1 MKYLVHSIQSKGLLV
16 LVYLANLFLSFHY
29 FTTAYINSSFL
40 SGLVSQQTISLL
52 YITASIGN
60 IIIFIY
66 ASHILKLIGNYRFTL
81 AIVIIDLLAV
91 IGLSFITPSI
101 ISIALFLIHQMLVP
115 ILLFNLDIFLEHCT
129 KDEGITGQLRAA
141 FLTVTNIALVLSPL
155 IIATLGITDR
165 QFENVYL
172 LSAMFLV
179 PVLLITAI
187 SLRHFIDPKYTEF
200 KFALEWGR
208 FVKNRSVFAVFIA
221 NFLLQLFYSFMVIY
235 MPVYLNLYLH
245 FSWTDIGIMLSIA
258 LLPFVLFEMPIGAL
272 ADHFF
277 GEKEM
282 MGIGFLI
289 IAGALIFIPFTPVLT
304 FISMTIIMFV
314 ARIGAALVEITTE
327 SYFFKQTKEI
337 DADLMSIFRVSR
349 PFSYVIGPALGFT
362 LLSLSSMPAM
372 FGTLGIIMLSGIYFV
387 GQIVDSK

>member
-1 MKYLVHSIQSKGLLV
+1 MKYLVHSIQSKGLLI

-60 IIIFIY
+60 ILVFLY
-66 ASHILKLIGNYRFTL
+66 ASRILKIIGNYHFTL
-81 AIVIIDLLAV
+81 IVVIIDGLAV
-91 IGLSFITPSI
+91 IGLSLINPSL

-129 KDEGITGQLRAA
+129 KNEGITGELRGA

-155 IIATLGITDR
+155 IIATLGIADR

-172 LSAMFLV
+172 LSAMFLM

-187 SLRHFIDPKYTEF
+187 SLRHFVDPKYTEF
-200 KFALEWGR
+200 KFALEWNR
-208 FVKNRSVFAVFIA
+208 FIKNRSILAVFIA

-282 MGIGFLI
+282 MGIGFVI
-289 IAGALIFIPFTPVLT
+289 IAGALIFIPFITTLT

-327 SYFFKQTKEI
+327 SYFFKQTKEV
-337 DADLMSIFRVSR
+337 DADLVSIFRVSR

-362 LLSLSSMPAM
+362 LLSFSSMPIM
-372 FGTLGIIMLSGIYFV
+372 FGILGVIMFSGIYFA
-387 GQIVDSK
+387 GQITDSR